1 MVSMEALRRPLKE
14 MTVDS
19 TLAVAR
25 KYVDAVAAKDFG
37 AVADLLADDIVWHQ
51 PGANRFS
58 GVHRGSAAVD
68 QLLGGMMTI
77 SEGTFELSVTGVP
90 MVNGDQVAIPVHFA
104 GRRTGAEFEQDGV
117 DVLRID
123 RDRIV
128 EVRLFSSD
136 QDAEDAFWGV

>member
-1 MVSMEALRRPLKE
+1 

-25 KYVDAVAAKDFG
+25 KYVDAVLAKDFG
-37 AVADLLADDIVWHQ
+37 AIAGLFADDIVWHQ

-58 GVHRGSAAVD
+58 GTHRGGAAVD
-68 QLLGGMMTI
+68 KLLGAMMTI

-90 MVNGDQVAIPVHFA
+90 MVNADHVAIPVHFA
-104 GRRTGAEFEQDGV
+104 GRRSGTELGQDGV

-123 RDRIV
+123 GDRIA

-136 QDAEDAFWGV
+136 QDAEDAFWGLD

>member
-1 MVSMEALRRPLKE
+1 

-25 KYVDAVAAKDFG
+25 KYVDAVVAKDFG
-37 AVADLLADDIVWHQ
+37 TVAGLLADDIVWHQ
-51 PGANRFS
+51 PGENQLS
-58 GVHRGSAAVD
+58 GTHRGGPAVD
-68 QLLGGMMTI
+68 QLLGAMMTI

-90 MVNGDQVAIPVHFA
+90 MVNADHVAIPVHFA
-104 GRRTGAEFEQDGV
+104 GKRSGAELGQDGV

-123 RDRIV
+123 GDRIV

-136 QDAEDAFWGV
+136 QAAEDAFWGV

>member
-1 MVSMEALRRPLKE
+1 

-37 AVADLLADDIVWHQ
+37 AIAGLFAEDIVWHQ

-58 GVHRGSAAVD
+58 GTHSGGAAVD
-68 QLLGGMMTI
+68 KLLGAMMTV
-77 SEGTFELSVTGVP
+77 SEGTFELSVTGAP
-90 MVNGDQVAIPVHFA
+90 MVNADHVSIPVHFA
-104 GRRTGAEFEQDGV
+104 GKRSDAELGQDGV

-123 RDRIV
+123 GDRIA

-136 QDAEDAFWGV
+136 QDAEDAFWGLG

>member
-1 MVSMEALRRPLKE
+1 M
-14 MTVDS
+14 DS

-90 MVNGDQVAIPVHFA
+90 MVNADQVAIPVHFA
-104 GRRTGAEFEQDGV
+104 GRRADVELGQDGV

-123 RDRIV
+123 GDRIV